1 MTSTTHLSV
10 LRRVVVLV
18 VGAAAAVLLV
28 FLASGP
34 AAAHAVLVGTDP
46 RDGAV
51 LDAPPDALTIT
62 FNEPVRVVD
71 GGTTVLSADGSDVAV
86 DVSAVDDALVI
97 TPDGTLGDG
106 TYVVSW
112 RVISLDSHPV
122 AGAFSFSVG
131 APSATT
137 VEARVAEPTGALVAV
152 RAADQAA
159 VYLGTLLVAGLVVF
173 ELLVLHATPG
183 AMPRVRSR
191 LQRARLV
198 GLATGVVGLV
208 LSVPLT
214 TAWQAGGGLDA
225 VLDVATWRSGL
236 TSDTALAAALGVAGL
251 AAAALLAPRAA
262 RESRAVWPAGVALG
276 GAALALG
283 ALVLVG
289 HTRTFGPTVLVVAA
303 DVLHV
308 VAGAVWI
315 GGVVGLALVLARSSQ
330 VDERRAA
337 VTVTRFSALGAWVV
351 LALALT
357 GVVLGWRIVGTVEAL
372 VSTAYGQALLV
383 KVGVAL
389 CVVGVAAWN
398 RYRLV
403 PSFAA
408 RSGRGT
414 TSRTAGTTE
423 AATGA
428 PASRRLGRTVALEA
442 GLLVVVLAVTGVL
455 VSRSPVDGVATAPAE
470 TDAAPAA
477 VEETRPLGDG
487 TLEARVTPGA
497 VGVNALE
504 LVLLGADGAPLEPV
518 GDPELTT
525 TLADPALGPFAH
537 ALVRTGPGTYEAPLD
552 LPLAGSWT
560 VTVQVRT
567 SKYEAPIVEIPL
579 EVTS

>member
-1 MTSTTHLSV
+1 MTTTARLSV
-10 LRRVVVLV
+10 LHRAVALAVV
-18 VGAAAAVLLV
+18 AAAAVLLAI
-28 FLASGP
+28 LASGP

-46 RDGAV
+46 QDGTV
-51 LDAPPDALTIT
+51 LDAPPDALTVT
-62 FNEPVRVVD
+62 FNEPVRAVD
-71 GGTTVLSADGSDVAV
+71 GGTTLLSADGSDVAV
-86 DVSAVDDALVI
+86 DASAVDHALVI
-97 TPDGTLGDG
+97 TPADPLDDG

-131 APSATT
+131 APSVTT
-137 VEARVAEPTGALVAV
+137 VEASVAEPSGALVAA

-159 VYLGTLLVAGLVVF
+159 VYLGTFLVAGLVVF

-191 LQRARLV
+191 LQRARLA
-198 GLATGVVGLV
+198 GLAVAAVGLV

-225 VLDVATWRSGL
+225 LLDALTWRTGL
-236 TSDTALAAALGVAGL
+236 TSDTALAAGLGVLGL
-251 AAAALLAPRAA
+251 VGAALLAPRAA
-262 RESRAVWPAGVALG
+262 RETRALWPAGLALG
-276 GAALALG
+276 GSALALG

-289 HTRTFGPTVLVVAA
+289 HTRTFGPAALVVAA

-308 VAGAVWI
+308 VAGAVWL
-315 GGVVGLALVLARSSQ
+315 GGVVGLALVLTPSSQ
-330 VDERRAA
+330 VDARRAA

-389 CVVGVAAWN
+389 CIVAVAAWN
-398 RYRLV
+398 RYRLL

-408 RSGRGT
+408 PAERGSARRT
-414 TSRTAGTTE
+414 TSSGGSAV
-423 AATGA
+423 GA
-428 PASRRLGRTVALEA
+428 LSRRLGRTVALEA

-455 VSRSPVDGVATAPAE
+455 VSRSPVDGVATAPVAE
-470 TDAAPAA
+470 DAGPAA

-504 LVLLGADGAPLEPV
+504 LVLLDADGAPLEPV
-518 GDPELTT
+518 ADPVVTT
-525 TLADPALGPFAH
+525 TLAEPALGPFAH
-537 ALVRTGPGTYEAPLD
+537 TLVRTGPGTYEAPLD

-560 VTVQVRT
+560 ITVNVRT
-567 SKYEAPIVEIPL
+567 SKYESPIVEIPV
-579 EVTS
+579 EVSS